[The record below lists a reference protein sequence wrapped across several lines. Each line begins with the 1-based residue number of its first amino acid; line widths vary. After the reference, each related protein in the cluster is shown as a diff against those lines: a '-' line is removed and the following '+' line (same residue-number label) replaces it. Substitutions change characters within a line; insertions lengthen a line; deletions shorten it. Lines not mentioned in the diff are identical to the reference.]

1 MSEVR
6 TTGVDADESWVGG
19 VDEVPKWQSVDRI
32 PAAVFWMDA
41 VVLGLA
47 GYWYGDV

>member
-1 MSEVR
+1 MTVS
-6 TTGVDADESWVGG
+6 GQDPCS
-19 VDEVPKWQSVDRI
+19 S
-32 PAAVFWMDA
+32 FWMDA